1 MKILFTGGG
10 TGGHFYPIIA
20 VAQKVRDIVYEEKLI
35 EPELFFMSTDPY
47 NDRALLENKIS
58 FIQAS
63 AGKIRRHFSLAN
75 FTDPFKS
82 FFGILQAIFK
92 VYSIYP
98 DVVFSKGGF
107 ASVPAV
113 FAARILRIPLVIHES
128 DSRPGRAN
136 KWAGKFATR
145 IALSYPDALTYFPKD
160 KTAVT
165 GHPIRKEI
173 IYPIK
178 EGAREYLKL
187 EEELPIILILGG
199 SQGAQAINNVIIDL
213 LPDLTKRYQ
222 IIHQTGKNNFTDSE
236 TRAKVLLEGTGR
248 EGRYK
253 PFAYLNDIA
262 TRMAAGAADLIIS
275 RAGSTIFEIAL
286 WGTPSII
293 IPIPETV
300 SHDQRTNAFT
310 YARSGACVVIE
321 ENNLSQ
327 SVLLS
332 EIDRLFQHPDLLTTM
347 REKTKNFAKPDAANV
362 IARGL
367 IDICLQHER

>member
-20 VAQKVRDIVYEEKLI
+20 IAQKIRDIVYDDKLI
-35 EPELFFMSTDPY
+35 EPDLYFMSVEPY
-47 NDRALLENKIS
+47 NNRALLENKIT
-58 FIQAS
+58 FVQAR
-63 AGKIRRHFSLAN
+63 AGKLRYHFSLAN

-82 FFGILQAIFK
+82 LWGIFQALFK

-113 FAARILRIPLVIHES
+113 LAARLLRIPLVIHES

-136 KWAGKFATR
+136 KWAGKFATK
-145 IALSYPDALTYFPKD
+145 IALSYPDALQYFPKD

-165 GHPIRKEI
+165 GNPIRKDI
-173 IYPIK
+173 TYPIK

-187 EEELPIILILGG
+187 EEDLPILLVLGG
-199 SQGAQAINNVIIDL
+199 SQGAQAINNVVIDL

-222 IIHQTGKNNFTDSE
+222 IIHQTGKNNFADAQ
-236 TRAKVLLEGTGR
+236 TRSQVLLEGTGR
-248 EGRYK
+248 LDRYK
-253 PFAYLNDIA
+253 AFPYLDDIA
-262 TRMAAGAADLIIS
+262 TRMAAGAADLVIS
-275 RAGSTIFEIAL
+275 RAGSTIFEIAT

-332 EIDRLFQHPDLLTTM
+332 EIDRLFQHPDLLATM
-347 REKTKNFAKPDAANV
+347 REKTKSFARPDAAQV
-362 IARGL
+362 IAREL
-367 IDICLQHER
+367 VDICIQHER